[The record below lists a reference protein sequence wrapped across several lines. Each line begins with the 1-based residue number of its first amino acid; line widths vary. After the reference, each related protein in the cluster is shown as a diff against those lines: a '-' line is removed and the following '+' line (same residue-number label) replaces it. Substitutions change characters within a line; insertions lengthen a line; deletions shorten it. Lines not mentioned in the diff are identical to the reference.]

1 MDRQELINIL
11 RSGNGGYPNST
22 ELYNDENYI
31 NLIQDFLIY
40 TEYVNTM
47 SNNANDYA
55 MNNKDDKE
63 KRQKDQKLISILDK
77 NRNNMWKEIAN
88 YSCKKK

>member
-1 MDRQELINIL
+1 MDRQELIDIL
-11 RSGNGGYPNST
+11 KSGTGGYPHST
-22 ELYNDENYI
+22 EYYNDENYV

-40 TEYVNTM
+40 TEYVNTV

-55 MNNKDDKE
+55 INNKDDE
-63 KRQKDQKLISILDK
+63 KKRKSDQKLITILDR

-88 YSCKKK
+88 YSSKND